1 MSILPLRRARKIC
14 QLSIFDVKRMTGF
27 EIDRISSVERGT
39 VIDKSTADALWEL
52 YGRVPHPP
60 SRFEGKLQTVA
71 ELKAAYYAENEAVT
85 Q

>member
-1 MSILPLRRARKIC
+1 MILYLRRARKIC
-14 QLSIFDVKRMTGF
+14 QLRINEAAKMTGLDISLISQC
-27 EIDRISSVERGT
+27 EHTNERIDTE
-39 VIDKSTADALWEL
+39 TATALWDL

-85 Q
+85 E